1 MSSSQI
7 NAPEMGEIVVS
18 NASLL
23 YFPIKQFSPRFGDCF
38 FTVEILSFK
47 KMKASSSI
55 CIIGDVIFYEIS
67 VKRGKQSW
75 TVFRRYNE
83 FAALFNSLEQ
93 EISSSSATAFPQ
105 KSFFNN
111 IIYNPNFLEKRMKE
125 LEVILD
131 KILTEASTRS
141 TAITSF
147 TAVTSFL
154 ELGQKH
160 DGRIS

>member
-1 MSSSQI
+1 
-7 NAPEMGEIVVS
+7 MGEISRS

-23 YFPIKQFSPRFGDCF
+23 YFPSKQFSPRFGDGF

-47 KMKASSSI
+47 KMKATSSV
-55 CIIGDVIFYEIS
+55 CTIGEVVFYEIS

-75 TVFRRYNE
+75 TVYRRYNE
-83 FAALFNSLEQ
+83 FAALFNSLDQ
-93 EISSSSATAFPQ
+93 EISSSPPTTFPQ
-105 KSFFNN
+105 KNLFGNV
-111 IIYNPNFLEKRMKE
+111 IYNPIFLEKRMKE

-131 KILTEASTRS
+131 KILTTASTRS

-154 ELGQKH
+154 KLGEKH
-160 DGRIS
+160 DDQNSIPLVEAANSS